1 LRIDANGKHEPYQ
14 CTGGELARCFKLM
27 PRDLRL
33 LATRN
38 INLAVRQQYFLF
50 RFPPFTGIVT
60 SDRVVLIADNG
71 GADTTGAGHSG
82 CFSSLAAGVLESE
95 ITRAVHRP
103 SGSGDVAGFLYDG
116 LLQTPLP
123 FELRVLDAVLR
134 EDLQRKQ
141 VCGSQGAV
149 RPKGLPAR
157 ARAGQGLLVQLRPMR
172 TAAMAPSYP
181 ADNKPR

>member
-1 LRIDANGKHEPYQ
+1 
-14 CTGGELARCFKLM
+14 M

-60 SDRVVLIADNG
+60 SDHVVLISDNG
-71 GADTTGAGHSG
+71 GVDASGTRHSRS
-82 CFSSLAAGVLESE
+82 FASLAAQVLEGE

-116 LLQTPLP
+116 LLQSPLP

-141 VCGSQGAV
+141 VCRSSLTS
-149 RPKGLPAR
+149 P
-157 ARAGQGLLVQLRPMR
+157 
-172 TAAMAPSYP
+172 
-181 ADNKPR
+181 